1 MTTPLYYRL
10 WSIMQLVVLSLFVL
24 QDNSI
29 VGSVTVSGLTPELDH
44 EYAVKGIKLF
54 LNK

>member
-1 MTTPLYYRL
+1 MEYHAAGGSFP
-10 WSIMQLVVLSLFVL
+10 IHL